1 MRERYTVWKVF
12 ARAWVLLVMLPLQ
25 VVACREDGDF
35 HYYYVRDFRF
45 FEPVRRVT
53 QITQEKM
60 FARRRGTYVADLGE
74 DAERW
79 RVRLGK
85 NVRRLFID
93 VSTNKIARVFF
104 ECADGE
110 YVTCSEFLKGRMSDT
125 CFFWGGCREWHCC
138 TLRSIGR
145 VSSSCALLS
154 NTPQGPRTEKVERV
168 V

>member
-74 DAERW
+74 DAE
-79 RVRLGK
+79 
-85 NVRRLFID
+85 
-93 VSTNKIARVFF
+93 
-104 ECADGE
+104 DGAYGWE
-110 YVTCSEFLKGRMSDT
+110 RMS
-125 CFFWGGCREWHCC
+125 GGCSLMFRPIKS
-138 TLRSIGR
+138 LA
-145 VSSSCALLS
+145 SSLNVQMENMSLAPSSL
-154 NTPQGPRTEKVERV
+154 KDD
-168 V
+168 